1 MICQKDCLARETT
14 NRYKSKSAYERTFFC
29 LYVMCV
35 FCDPLFHFDMQPEWI
50 DAQSDDGE
58 QEPLDPVPE

>member
-1 MICQKDCLARETT
+1 MNALFR
-14 NRYKSKSAYERTFFC
+14 

-35 FCDPLFHFDMQPEWI
+35 FGDPLFHFDMQPEWI
-50 DAQSDDGE
+50 DAQGDDGE

>member
-1 MICQKDCLARETT
+1 
-14 NRYKSKSAYERTFFC
+14 
-29 LYVMCV
+29 MCV

-50 DAQSDDGE
+50 DAQGDDGE